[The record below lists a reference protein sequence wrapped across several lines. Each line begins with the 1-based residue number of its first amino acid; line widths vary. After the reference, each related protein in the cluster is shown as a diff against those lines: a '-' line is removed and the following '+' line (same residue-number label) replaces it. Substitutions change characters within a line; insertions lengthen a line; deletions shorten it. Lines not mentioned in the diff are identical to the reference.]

1 MKDLEKILS
10 KFQSVLKI
18 IFDTNVVIGG
28 SAALKLHGL
37 EIGREISDV
46 DIIIYNPTPSQK
58 LFLKLVGQKN
68 SSSLDSYEKRVY
80 KFTRTFLK
88 KYSIDVIISYEEF
101 PENLLSCEILSHT
114 VKIQSVENIVK
125 AKASY
130 VSKVDGRGSLL
141 HISKK
146 DATDM
151 INLKNLNFNL

>member
-18 IFDTNVVIGG
+18 IFDTNIVIGG

-46 DIIIYNPTPSQK
+46 DIIIYKPTPSQR
-58 LFLKLVGQKN
+58 LFLRLVEQK
-68 SSSLDSYEKRVY
+68 SPTELDGYERRVY
-80 KFTRTFLK
+80 KFTKTLLK
-88 KYSIDVIISYEEF
+88 KYSIDVIVSHEDL
-101 PENLLSCEILSHT
+101 PENLLSCELLSHT
-114 VKIQSVENIVK
+114 VKIQSIENIVK

-141 HISKK
+141 YISKK

>member
-46 DIIIYNPTPSQK
+46 DIIIYSPTPSQK
-58 LFLKLVGQKN
+58 LFLKLVEQK
-68 SSSLDSYEKRVY
+68 DSRDGYEKRVY
-80 KFTRTFLK
+80 KFTKTLLK
-88 KYSIDVIISYEEF
+88 KYSMDVIVYYEEL
-101 PENLLSCEILSHT
+101 PENLLSCELLSHT
-114 VKIQSVENIVK
+114 VKIQSIENIVK

-141 HISKK
+141 YISKK